1 MDNLNGLPVAIPTHS
16 ASIPTHSASIPACSA
31 SINNLTFKSLM
42 FVVSLGISA
51 LGSAGEKSELASGE
65 ADYLNYCASCHGVT
79 GEGNGPVAGSLKN
92 RPPDLTYLHQ
102 QESDGA
108 FPYKRVLSIIEGDPD
123 HDKNLRTHGP
133 ADMPVW
139 GKVIY
144 EDSGQ
149 SEAQTKARLRALTNY
164 IKSLQK

>member
-1 MDNLNGLPVAIPTHS
+1 MDELTDTPAYIQNTDSQNDSVAKASVGGKLKPIFKGLA
-16 ASIPTHSASIPACSA
+16 
-31 SINNLTFKSLM
+31 
-42 FVVSLGISA
+42 LGLSVGASA
-51 LGSAGEKSELASGE
+51 LAFAEQAEPEPGK
-65 ADYLNYCASCHGVT
+65 ADFMNYCASCHGVT

-102 QESDGA
+102 QETDGV
-108 FPYKRVLSIIEGDPD
+108 FPYGRVLSIIEGSPD

-164 IKSLQK
+164 IKSIQK